1 MVHKQEKVTHPFPPL
16 CDSESRVLIL
26 GSFPSAVSR
35 EQGFYYANRT
45 NRFWPV
51 LSEVFEEEITD
62 RAEFCHMHHLALW
75 DVIASCTI
83 SGSSD
88 ASIHDAVPNPIAD
101 LVKDLPVK
109 KIFTTGK
116 LAYRL
121 YERYIDCGIEVI
133 GLPST
138 SSANARMSLEDLV
151 SEYRKIRIYAEQK
164 N

>member
-62 RAEFCHMHHLALW
+62 RAEFCHMGCDCVL
-75 DVIASCTI
+75 
-83 SGSSD
+83 
-88 ASIHDAVPNPIAD
+88 HDFRQQRCFD
-101 LVKDLPVK
+101 
-109 KIFTTGK
+109 
-116 LAYRL
+116 
-121 YERYIDCGIEVI
+121 
-133 GLPST
+133 S
-138 SSANARMSLEDLV
+138 
-151 SEYRKIRIYAEQK
+151 
-164 N
+164 

>member
-1 MVHKQEKVTHPFPPL
+1 MAYKQEQARHPFSPVY
-16 CDSESRVLIL
+16 DEGSRVLIL
-26 GSFPSAVSR
+26 GSFPSVISR
-35 EQGFYYANRT
+35 KQGFYYANRT

-51 LSEVFEEEITD
+51 LSAVFEEEITD
-62 RAEFCHMHHLALW
+62 REAFCHRHHLALW

-88 ASIHDAVPNPIAD
+88 ASIHDAVPNPIED
-101 LVKDLPVK
+101 LVSEIPVRA
-109 KIFTTGK
+109 IFTTGK
-116 LAYRL
+116 LALHL
-121 YERYIDCGIEVI
+121 YERYIDCPIEAI

-151 SEYRKIRIYAEQK
+151 REYRKIRIYAEQK